1 MLSLL
6 PLVTHPL
13 VYKMGACLEV
23 RIKLLTTS
31 AIYQSISII
40 MVSSAIV
47 RLSQIILLVSL
58 LLVKSSLLMPTPAPT
73 TSSNSEDQPLNS
85 NSNSAYTRR
94 STHDDDCSCDCSDS
108 IDSCMSL
115 GDAIRNYL
123 TDRDPSSEYTFH
135 FFSLQD
141 LFFSGLIDG
150 SGDLEETHLNLST
163 SSTSEKR
170 NAQIRCDNVISRY
183 NLMTKDGDC
192 SWQYQCSQNK
202 TFFPSYKVEAVY
214 EHKPR
219 YCEEVVIENPRFM
232 RKRCESDNTLPHWC
246 SCMCGS
252 TVVGYK
258 FRSDD

>member
-1 MLSLL
+1 
-6 PLVTHPL
+6 
-13 VYKMGACLEV
+13 
-23 RIKLLTTS
+23 
-31 AIYQSISII
+31 
-40 MVSSAIV
+40 MVSSTIF
-47 RLSQIILLVSL
+47 QIFLLGAL

-85 NSNSAYTRR
+85 SSNSAMNGTLARTRR
-94 STHDDDCSCDCSDS
+94 TTHDDDCSCNCSNS

-123 TDRDPSSEYTFH
+123 TDREPSSERTFH

-141 LFFSGLIDG
+141 LFFSGLING

-163 SSTSEKR
+163 SSTSEKQ
-170 NAQIRCDNVISRY
+170 NARGRCNDVISRY
-183 NLMTKDGDC
+183 NLTTKDGDC
-192 SWQYQCSQNK
+192 SWQYQCHQNK

-214 EHKPR
+214 EHKPL
-219 YCEEVVIENPRFM
+219 YCEEVVIENPRFI

-258 FRSDD
+258 FRSEGR